1 MDSQTIVLRQIAER
15 EELAR
20 KAKQDEFL
28 ELKQMQFAEKQYQA
42 VLSTNSAAFTQSALK
57 KSTALW

>member
-1 MDSQTIVLRQIAER
+1 VLRQVAER

-28 ELKQMQFAEKQYQA
+28 ALKQMQFSEKQYQA
-42 VLSTNSAAFTQSALK
+42 VLSTNSAVFTQSALK